1 MNSKEI
7 LAIKRL
13 DYLICSKT
21 TGTREDLATKFN
33 VSIRTISRWLEF
45 MKDSGAV
52 IKYSRIRR
60 SFYYS
65 SPGKFIVNIGFQPT
79 IEKLPKGIIDSDS

>member
-7 LAIKRL
+7 LAIERL

-21 TGTREDLATKFN
+21 TGTREDLSAKFN

-45 MKDSGAV
+45 MNESGAV
-52 IKYSRIRR
+52 IKYSRTRR
-60 SFYYS
+60 SFYYLN
-65 SPGKFIVNIGFQPT
+65 PGKFIVNIGFKPISEKQP
-79 IEKLPKGIIDSDS
+79 EALAGSDS